1 MSEEPPDNGS
11 ADEDAACG
19 ADFAVHGADVIAAV
33 RADDPLQYMKL
44 IAALLPKDGMARKAD
59 DAPPRDAFAHLSDDE
74 LLARIRSLE
83 AAIDESTSSSAAD
96 GDVAPAGGA
105 QAQGR
110 RAAAVVLPA
119 LP

>member
-1 MSEEPPDNGS
+1 MSDEPPDNGS

-19 ADFAVHGADVIAAV
+19 ADFAPGLLLKTDFLEALRADFAVHGADVIAAV

-44 IAALLPKDGMARKAD
+44 IAALLPKDGTVRKAD

-83 AAIDESTSSSAAD
+83 SAIDVATSTSS
-96 GDVAPAGGA
+96 G
-105 QAQGR
+105 
-110 RAAAVVLPA
+110 VLPP
-119 LP
+119 LR